1 MQDGVHPPS
10 DVDVL
15 RDVGAHQ
22 PECRVLE
29 QVRNV
34 VWSACREIV
43 QTQYAIVLR
52 EQALAEV
59 GTEEPGST
67 GHDGVAHGGAFPV
80 DGPVRVRPDRLALGP
95 DVAT

>member
-1 MQDGVHPPS
+1 MLRWCAYPRRALVPA
-10 DVDVL
+10 DV
-15 RDVGAHQ
+15 
-22 PECRVLE
+22 E

-43 QTQYAIVLR
+43 ETQYAVVLR

-59 GTEEPGST
+59 GAEEPGST

-80 DGPVRVRPDRLALGP
+80 DRPVMVRPDRLALGP